1 MPPTHLMMT
10 LGPHPDLV
18 GQVDQVV
25 LHFFPAQVQ
34 VEEVGMEVAAE

>member
-1 MPPTHLMMT
+1 MMT
-10 LGPHPDLV
+10 LHPHPDPV

-34 VEEVGMEVAAE
+34 VEEVGMEEEAE